1 VNRLCRL
8 AACAVTLAVLLFALL
23 LSGCAPKG
31 AAEADDRRV
40 DTTTP
45 TSTVGGGKVATIY
58 LAGGCFWGVE
68 KYMASVHGVIN
79 AEAGYANGETASP
92 TYGDV
97 SSGRSGYTET
107 VRVDYDPAV
116 APLPFL
122 LELFYKAIDPT
133 SLNRQGNDVGTQYRS
148 GIYYSDPADRA
159 VIERSLAQLQ
169 KQYDKPIA
177 VESEPLKSY
186 TSAED
191 YHQDYLDKN
200 PGGYCHISRGLFQ
213 DAAAAVPDPSQFPT
227 PPAAKPE
234 SLEP

>member
-1 VNRLCRL
+1 MNRLGRL
-8 AACAVTLAVLLFALL
+8 VACVLLLAVLLLALL
-23 LSGCAPKG
+23 LSGCASKGGPKG
-31 AAEADDRRV
+31 DGRRV
-40 DTTTP
+40 GTTVP
-45 TSTVGGGKVATIY
+45 TSTVGGEGVATIY

-68 KYMASVHGVIN
+68 KYMASVHGVLN
-79 AEAGYANGETASP
+79 AEAGYANGTTASP

-133 SLNRQGNDVGTQYRS
+133 SVNRQGNDVGTQYRS

-169 KQYDKPIA
+169 KQYDRPIA
-177 VESEPLKSY
+177 VEAEALTSY
-186 TSAED
+186 TPAEE
-191 YHQDYLDKN
+191 YHQDYLDKT
-200 PGGYCHISRGLFQ
+200 PGGYCHIDRNLFEE
-213 DAAAAVPDPSQFPT
+213 AAAAVPDPSQFSTPT
-227 PPAAKPE
+227 DAAP
-234 SLEP
+234 